1 MIPAHV
7 PAPNAAGPHHRFRP
21 APSGRL
27 GCPAQGPSAI
37 IDDGRQI
44 DLEEATGRFRA
55 NEAAERKLQ
64 SHIGKRLRHKRNERG
79 LSMPALGKCSGRS
92 GQQIQKYEFGQNAV
106 KAATLYQLANAL
118 GVPMA
123 YFFEGLV

>member
-1 MIPAHV
+1 MVPAH
-7 PAPNAAGPHHRFRP
+7 ALTPNASGPHHRFLP

-27 GCPAQGPSAI
+27 GSPAQGPSTI

-44 DLEEATGRFRA
+44 DLEEAIGRFRA
-55 NEAAERKLQ
+55 NEAAELKLQ
-64 SHIGKRLRHKRNERG
+64 THIGKRLRQKRNERG
-79 LSMPALGKCSGRS
+79 LSMPALGKCIGRS
-92 GQQIQKYEFGQNAV
+92 GQQIQKYEFGQNAI

-123 YFFEGLV
+123 WFFEGLA